1 MLQLNSYSKDL
12 NLVYGSSC
20 RMKDDVACDLDINIF
35 FIIIFF
41 YNFRTI
47 TFYC

>member
-20 RMKDDVACDLDINIF
+20 RMKDDVACDLDINIG
-35 FIIIFF
+35 IFF
-41 YNFRTI
+41 FFFFFFTI
-47 TFYC
+47 LEP